1 MTVGK
6 TIPLVN
12 LYVSYLH
19 FLVRL
24 HHRPRHQA
32 HHPHRALPDHQLTD
46 AEEEIE
52 VVIDE
57 DLLSEGNFH
66 KFLIDDKVDSIFRRS
81 PSPRGRGGRRSP
93 SPRGR
98 GRRSPSPRRR
108 SPRRRSPS
116 PRRYKSQLW
125 VIGLIFLLF

>member
-1 MTVGK
+1 MVDEILLVPAQGK
-6 TIPLVN
+6 KIKNFVHK
-12 LYVSYLH
+12 YRYIY
-19 FLVRL
+19 FLVPLHRRL
-24 HHRPRHQA
+24 RHQA

-66 KFLIDDKVDSIFRRS
+66 KILIDDKVDSIFRRS

-98 GRRSPSPRRR
+98 GRRSPSFRRR

-116 PRRYKSQLW
+116 PRR
-125 VIGLIFLLF
+125 